1 MFERFTDDAREVV
14 VQAQAEAR
22 ALGHHYIGTE
32 HLLLGAAA
40 TDGDTARVLTAHG
53 ATVDALRAAIREE
66 IGDSRLDAA
75 ALATLG
81 IDLDEIRR
89 RVEAT
94 FGEGAL
100 ERRRPARAGH
110 IPFTPRSKKAL
121 ELALREALAMGEKH
135 IGAEHVVLG
144 ALRDEKALARCILR
158 RAGADPERIREALS
172 PAGSRRGRG
181 G

>member
-1 MFERFTDDAREVV
+1 MFQRFTEGARELVLA
-14 VQAQAEAR
+14 AQVEAR
-22 ALGHHYIGTE
+22 ALGDGHIGTE

-40 TDGDTARVLTAHG
+40 APGAVARVLADNG
-53 ATVDALRAAIREE
+53 ATTDSLRTALHSDRAIDGE
-66 IGDSRLDAA
+66 

-89 RVEAT
+89 RVEES
-94 FGEGAL
+94 FGPGAL

-110 IPFTPRSKKAL
+110 IPFTAHAKKAL
-121 ELALREALAMGEKH
+121 ELALRESLARGDRH
-135 IGAEHVVLG
+135 IGPQHVLLG
-144 ALRDEKALARCILR
+144 ALRDDHATAVLR
-158 RAGADPERIREALS
+158 RAGADPERVREALS